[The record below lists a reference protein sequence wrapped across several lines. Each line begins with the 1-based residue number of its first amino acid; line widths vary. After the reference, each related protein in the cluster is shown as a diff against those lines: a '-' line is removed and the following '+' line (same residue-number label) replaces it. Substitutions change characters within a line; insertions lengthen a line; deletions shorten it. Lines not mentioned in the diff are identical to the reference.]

1 MDSDPTCTEIPLD
14 LNGLSIDE
22 NDETQFVRVE
32 CGATFFG
39 VRINFYND
47 SFALVPSPRVLL
59 PVKSKFWADQKNQS
73 YHQPPSV
80 LIIGIDS
87 ISRLNM
93 IRSLPKTKAFLESND
108 FIEMRGHMKIGLN
121 TFPNMMAALTGM
133 TETEVVSCWPTSTA
147 KLVNCPFV
155 WTNFSRLNYITA
167 MVEDSSDFGTFNFL
181 KTGFIASPTD
191 YYLHPLL
198 ITERQTT
205 SGGSDNC
212 LGGGLTTTRLLL
224 RYISA
229 IVDPVGGV
237 APLFLLSWFTSVV
250 HDDLNGLKVTFIN
263 SSIDIICIIHICFFC
278 ECHLLQ
284 LYDSKFHSF
293 LDNIISSRVGRD
305 AIIFFISNH
314 GNSFG
319 PFRQTFHGQYED
331 SLPFFF
337 LRLPVSL
344 KARFPEWHSSVETN
358 SARLTTPFDIYA
370 SLAHLLN
377 MIDPSLA
384 SSPRTA
390 RRGHSFFKSDTPE
403 NRTCESASIPGEFCV
418 CNIFPDSSA
427 SSHLADKLGHLVPEK
442 INAHL
447 AENSLR

>member
-1 MDSDPTCTEIPLD
+1 MTSVILIETIKIPL
-14 LNGLSIDE
+14 
-22 NDETQFVRVE
+22 
-32 CGATFFG
+32 
-39 VRINFYND
+39 
-47 SFALVPSPRVLL
+47 LL
-59 PVKSKFWADQKNQS
+59 
-73 YHQPPSV
+73 
-80 LIIGIDS
+80 
-87 ISRLNM
+87 
-93 IRSLPKTKAFLESND
+93 
-108 FIEMRGHMKIGLN
+108 
-121 TFPNMMAALTGM
+121 
-133 TETEVVSCWPTSTA
+133 
-147 KLVNCPFV
+147 
-155 WTNFSRLNYITA
+155 
-167 MVEDSSDFGTFNFL
+167 
-181 KTGFIASPTD
+181 GFIASPTD